1 MQSTE
6 GLELRGSPIKASTL
20 GLNLFG
26 NLETIREPVNI
37 ALGKEMKGW
46 TSPLHFTD
54 SVFKV

>member
-6 GLELRGSPIKASTL
+6 GLELRGSPIKAATL

-37 ALGKEMKGW
+37 TLGKQMKG
-46 TSPLHFTD
+46 
-54 SVFKV
+54 